1 MAVESRESRRKR
13 FGHPDPGPVTSTE
26 VEKHIDGTA
35 HVLAYNKN
43 GNVKVHEHPSHT
55 AATQHASDLKGQY
68 WDED

>member
-1 MAVESRESRRKR
+1 MAREDTVSRRKR
-13 FGHPDPGPVTSTE
+13 FGLPDPGPTTHTE

-43 GNVKVHEHPSHT
+43 GNAKVHEHSNHE
-55 AATQHASDLKGQY
+55 AAREHASQLKGQA

>member
-1 MAVESRESRRKR
+1 MARETGPERRKR
-13 FGHPDPGPVTSTE
+13 FGIPTAGPTTRAI

-43 GNVKVHEHPSHT
+43 GNAKIHEHPTHD
-55 AATQHASDLKGQY
+55 AAQEHASQLKGQP